1 MDTTIERRT
10 FLAAS
15 GLAAGTAAG
24 CHTPGDPRVR
34 ETDGVFKQMGVA
46 EVFQTA
52 DVIQVAYPRPFA
64 AVPTL
69 VVGESK
75 GSIPAAE
82 VEILDQKPD
91 HFRFRWKRD
100 CGLAALSW
108 RAEGPPAA
116 AARGS
121 R

>member
-1 MDTTIERRT
+1 MDTTLNRRA
-10 FLAAS
+10 FLAAC
-15 GLAAGTAAG
+15 GFAAAG
-24 CHTPGDPRVR
+24 CTTTGDPMVR
-34 ETDGVFKQMGVA
+34 ETDGVLKQMGVA

-52 DVIQVAYPRPFA
+52 DGIQVAYPRPFA

-69 VVGESK
+69 VLGEGK

-100 CGLAALSW
+100 GGLAALSW

-116 AARGS
+116 VPRGG